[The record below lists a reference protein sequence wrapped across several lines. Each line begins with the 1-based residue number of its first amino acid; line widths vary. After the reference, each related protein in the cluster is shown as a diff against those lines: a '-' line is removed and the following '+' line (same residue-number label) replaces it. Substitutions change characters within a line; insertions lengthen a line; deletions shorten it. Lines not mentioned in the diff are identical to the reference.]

1 VLFVLFCKQWHER
14 AAIRKNLVKIGNDR
28 IGQYP
33 RGGTMKQLFNHPVP
47 SWYRL
52 QSKKTGADSMK
63 KYQGGFTLI
72 ELVMVIVI
80 LGVLAA
86 FALPRFADLGGDA
99 RKASVQAAAGAIK
112 SAANIA
118 HAKYLAEGN
127 APASVTLEG
136 EVIALVNGYPTVD
149 SILVAAQITGG
160 TNGDYDVA
168 PAGTTPMTV
177 SAKGVADPTTCQV
190 TYTAATA
197 TAATPPVVTAPVVA
211 VVTSGC

>member
-1 VLFVLFCKQWHER
+1 
-14 AAIRKNLVKIGNDR
+14 
-28 IGQYP
+28 
-33 RGGTMKQLFNHPVP
+33 
-47 SWYRL
+47 
-52 QSKKTGADSMK
+52 MK

-99 RKASVQAAAGAIK
+99 RTASIQAAAGAMK

-118 HAKYLAEGN
+118 HAKQLADGTSPST
-127 APASVTLEG
+127 AVSLEG
-136 EVIALVNGYPTVD
+136 QSIDMANGYPTVD

-168 PAGTTPMTV
+168 ATGTTPMTV

-190 TYTAATA
+190 RYTEAAAGGSPTILI
-197 TAATPPVVTAPVVA
+197 VV
-211 VVTSGC
+211 SGC